1 MGPGQKAAS
10 ALLGAWCVAA
20 LSGCGDRLGECNEA
34 ALGGNP
40 IQGMTMPYDGQRIVA
55 AKCTLCHSV
64 TAMGEARIGAP
75 AGLNFDVIAYAA
87 TPAEQ
92 AKIAQA
98 AGTVIDWSEAIWGEI
113 EGGTMPPP
121 KPAGTGELND
131 DDKESVRNWLACGA
145 PLIGPDPTV
154 PAATWDSIWPT
165 LSPNCVTCH
174 SVEAGMAP
182 DGAGK
187 GFTLGD
193 DMCSAYDNITGNKAA
208 VTPEC
213 SMMPMTLVIPND
225 PDGSLFLQKLT
236 ATQSC
241 GMPMPPSEQG
251 LQGVNPVLV
260 DTIRAWIAAG
270 AQKPAS
276 CP

>member
-1 MGPGQKAAS
+1 MARGVQKAAR
-10 ALLGAWCVAA
+10 AWIAVLAIA
-20 LSGCGDRLGECNEA
+20 GLAGCGDGLGECDEA

-55 AKCTLCHSV
+55 QKCTLCHSV
-64 TAMGEARIGAP
+64 NAMGDARIGAP
-75 AGLNFDVIAYAA
+75 AGLNFDVVANAA
-87 TPAEQ
+87 TDAER

-98 AGTVIDWSEAIWGEI
+98 AGTVIDWAEDIWDEV

-121 KPAGTGELND
+121 EPAGGGELND
-131 DDKESVRNWLACGA
+131 MEKESVRNWLACGA

-165 LSPNCVTCH
+165 LAPNCIICH
-174 SVEAGMAP
+174 SVEQGPMAGA
-182 DGAGK
+182 

-193 DMCSAYDNITGNKAA
+193 EMCAAYDNITGNKAA

-213 SMMPMTLVIPND
+213 SMMPRTLVIPND
-225 PDGSLFLQKLT
+225 PDGSLLVQKLT
-236 ATQSC
+236 ATQDC
-241 GMPMPPSEQG
+241 GTPMPPSAEG
-251 LQGVNPVLV
+251 LQGVNAVLV
-260 DTIRAWIAAG
+260 DTIKAWIAAG
-270 AQKPAS
+270 APKPAP